1 MSKCGNIHGFP
12 WTIHGTP
19 TIHGAPTIHGNSM
32 DSWSW
37 NVGYSKWSWN
47 GGRFHGFH
55 PVPPLRVEMP
65 PYCML
70 TSVYKIKPGSYF
82 TCDSTGYIEHINYW
96 DLDYPDK
103 VGS

>member
-1 MSKCGNIHGFP
+1 MSSYTFNYPFSEILMSKCGNIHGFP

-37 NVGYSKWSWN
+37 N

-55 PVPPLRVEMP
+55 PVPPLSMVNGEKKRQQD
-65 PYCML
+65 C
-70 TSVYKIKPGSYF
+70 
-82 TCDSTGYIEHINYW
+82 
-96 DLDYPDK
+96 
-103 VGS
+103 